1 MDQNPIKHIIFWNQC
16 ITVHQRT
23 IRYLF
28 VHSSALFWCTFFRTF
43 HSCIMLHLF
52 SCCFMLHSLHVA
64 RFLCCTHF
72 VLDFIRVLRFHIA
85 LFTSCNFFMLYP
97 VHVAPFCV
105 LHSTHVTPFLV
116 LFHVTLTSCC
126 TFLCC
131 THFVLHFFLVA
142 FFSYCTLF
150 KFHFSCV
157 VHFSCSTK
165 TRIWFLASCFLASI
179 SVFCL

>member
-1 MDQNPIKHIIFWNQC
+1 
-16 ITVHQRT
+16 
-23 IRYLF
+23 
-28 VHSSALFWCTFFRTF
+28 
-43 HSCIMLHLF
+43 MLHLF

-72 VLDFIRVLRFHIA
+72 MLDFIRVLRFHIA

-105 LHSTHVTPFLV
+105 LHSTHVESFLL
-116 LFHVTLTSCC
+116 LFHVTLTSCF

-142 FFSYCTLF
+142 LFSYCTLF